1 MNACLDAALRYL
13 GLGLSVIPVK
23 PRGKMPLV
31 PWKEFQQRV
40 PTEAEIREWWER
52 CPEAN
57 LGVVAGSVSG
67 VIVVDIDGPKGQ
79 ETLRT
84 LAPIPPTWRSRTGK
98 GEHLWFK
105 HPGGS
110 TIYNFARR
118 RPGLDLRGDGGFV
131 VAPPSRHASGAFYEW
146 VLAPG
151 DVDLADP
158 PLWLLEL
165 LRADDDGGPQRRRQ
179 RSEDE
184 WLQLL
189 QGAPEGQR
197 HTTATRIA
205 GHFLA
210 RGYPP
215 SIVETLLRAYAI
227 QCQPPFDLDDVR
239 RIVEDLVA
247 KDPHKRTEGGPYR
260 VENGCLCREKATGH
274 GPIVEPLCNFTA
286 AVTEEVVLDDG
297 IESTRA
303 FVIEG
308 TLDSGVRLPAVRVPA
323 ARFAGMTWVT
333 ESWGLR
339 AVVRAGQT
347 TRDYLREAIQ
357 RLSPAARERRV
368 FTHTGWREI
377 AGQWLY
383 LTAAGGLGHDSI
395 EVDLGQELARYR
407 LPVKPEDAARAMR
420 ASLATFRLAPLRLT
434 VLPWAAVY
442 RAPLAAALPVD
453 HTVWLEGP
461 TGSLK
466 STLAALYLCHYGAFD
481 RLHLPGTW
489 SSTANQLEHRAFVL
503 KDAVFVIDDYA
514 PRALDARE
522 VETKAARLI
531 RSQGNLAGRGRLR
544 ADLSERPAFP
554 PRGLIL
560 STGEQHPPGQ
570 SLLARLLVVEVD
582 RAAVDLAAL
591 TQAQQEAAR
600 LPHALAG
607 YVAWLAPQMPGLP
620 ALLRETFEGA
630 KGRAAGAGEH
640 LRVPEGLAHLWLGLH
655 CALNYAEEI
664 GACSRAEADELRDA
678 GWSALL
684 EVGHAQGRLVEEERP
699 TRRFLYVLLTLV
711 TQRRVVLLPA
721 NEEKPDTASEFLGWF
736 DEEHLFLLPEAAFKA
751 VSRFCQEAGEPF
763 PVRED
768 RLRAD
773 LAKEGISVC
782 AGGRYTATV
791 TVGGRKRRVLQLRLE
806 AAENVV
812 GQEFHIPQHETAET
826 VGTGRTGSWWER

>member
-1 MNACLDAALRYL
+1 MARH
-13 GLGLSVIPVK
+13 
-23 PRGKMPLV
+23 
-31 PWKEFQQRV
+31 W
-40 PTEAEIREWWER
+40 
-52 CPEAN
+52 PE
-57 LGVVAGSVSG
+57 
-67 VIVVDIDGPKGQ
+67 
-79 ETLRT
+79 
-84 LAPIPPTWRSRTGK
+84 TG
-98 GEHLWFK
+98 
-105 HPGGS
+105 
-110 TIYNFARR
+110 
-118 RPGLDLRGDGGFV
+118 
-131 VAPPSRHASGAFYEW
+131 SRHDCA
-146 VLAPG
+146 LA
-151 DVDLADP
+151 LAG
-158 PLWLLEL
+158 LL
-165 LRADDDGGPQRRRQ
+165 LRSGLEGKAVETFVTESARAAGDEEWRDRAADVR
-179 RSEDE
+179 
-184 WLQLL
+184 
-189 QGAPEGQR
+189 
-197 HTTATRIA
+197 TTARNLAEGKPVTGGVHLAELVGRKPVMCLLDWLKLHAPVSSDPSSYRIEQ
-205 GHFLA
+205 G
-210 RGYPP
+210 
-215 SIVETLLRAYAI
+215 
-227 QCQPPFDLDDVR
+227 
-239 RIVEDLVA
+239 RIC
-247 KDPHKRTEGGPYR
+247 R
-260 VENGCLCREKATGH
+260 VKQTPH
-274 GPIVEPLCNFTA
+274 GPVVEALCNFTA
-286 AVTEEVVLDDG
+286 TVAEEVLLDDG
-297 IESTRA
+297 VETTRA
-303 FVIEG
+303 FMIEG
-308 TLDSGVRLPAVRVPA
+308 HLDTGEPLPAVRIPA
-323 ARFAGMTWVT
+323 PRFGGMTWVV
-333 ESWGLR
+333 EHWGLR

-377 AGQWLY
+377 GGQWLY
-383 LTAAGGLGHDSI
+383 LTAAGGVGHENI

-407 LPVKPEDAARAMR
+407 FPVKSEDAAGAMR
-420 ASLATFRLAPLRLT
+420 ASLATLRLAPLRFT

-503 KDAVFVIDDYA
+503 KDAVFVVDDYA

-522 VETKAARLI
+522 LETKAARLI

-570 SLLARLLVVEVD
+570 SLLARLLVVEMD
-582 RAAVDLAAL
+582 RAVVDLAAL
-591 TQAQQEAAR
+591 TRAQREAAR

-630 KGRAAGAGEH
+630 KGRAAGPGEH

-655 CALNYAEEI
+655 CALIYAEEI

-684 EVGHAQGRLVEEERP
+684 EVGRAQGALVEEERP

-711 TQRRVVLLPA
+711 TQRRVLLLPA

-751 VSRFCQEAGEPF
+751 VSRFCQEAGEAF

-782 AGGRYTATV
+782 ASGRYTATV

-806 AAENVV
+806 AAEAVV
-812 GQEFHIPQHETAET
+812 GQEFHIPQPEPAEAA
-826 VGTGRTGSWWER
+826 GTGRTGPWWER